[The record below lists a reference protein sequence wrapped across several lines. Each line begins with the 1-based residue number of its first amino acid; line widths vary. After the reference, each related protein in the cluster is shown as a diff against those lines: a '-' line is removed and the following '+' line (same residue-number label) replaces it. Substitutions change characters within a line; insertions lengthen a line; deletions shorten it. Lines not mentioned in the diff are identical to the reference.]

1 MLRSLYRQTTG
12 LAILV
17 LAFVASGRA
26 QAPFIG
32 PPPPPPK
39 AVPINFANALDA
51 EGVPKEFPAGDKS
64 RILAEKDEKERYRI
78 YVSYLDSYRDQA
90 RRFIS
95 QGNSTDAIKVLTVY
109 AGIARHAVTYFSTEV
124 PSKKRESLLK
134 KLDLGLRSDLLYFEP
149 MIKDFSFYHSD
160 NASALV
166 LIIKQAR
173 VDALNASFGGEILHK
188 PGEKP

>member
-1 MLRSLYRQTTG
+1 MLRSLYKQMLG

-17 LAFVASGRA
+17 SVFAASGRA

-39 AVPINFANALDA
+39 AVPINFANTVDSD
-51 EGVPKEFPAGDKS
+51 GVPKEFPASDKS

-78 YVSYLDSYRDQA
+78 YLSYLDSYRDQT
-90 RRFIS
+90 RRFIA
-95 QGNSTDAIKVLTVY
+95 QNNSTDAIRVMTVY
-109 AGIARHAVTYFSTEV
+109 AGIARHAVKYFETEV

-134 KLDLGLRSDLLYFEP
+134 KLDLELRSDLLYFEP
-149 MIKDFSFYHSD
+149 MLRDFSFYHND
-160 NASALV
+160 NAAALI

-188 PGEKP
+188 PGDKP